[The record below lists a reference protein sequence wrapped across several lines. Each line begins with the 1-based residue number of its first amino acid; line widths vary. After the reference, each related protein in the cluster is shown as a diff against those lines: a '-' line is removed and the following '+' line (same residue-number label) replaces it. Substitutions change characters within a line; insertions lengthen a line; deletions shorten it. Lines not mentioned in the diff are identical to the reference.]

1 MSRTKRA
8 RVRTLTIIVGLNLVI
23 AASGHGKNIGG
34 PVQQSELGGKSHASR
49 LRNSLSPEEREV
61 LELASAA
68 VCNERVRDPKASI
81 PIDDMQARPS
91 LPVHSPEAVAGARRA
106 QSLLPITKD
115 LVSAS
120 LKLLAR
126 DYNLQSSKGSAIRL
140 KRALA
145 RVAAVTHIRPDMDS
159 RDNASVFLKNPHTI
173 IFGTI
178 FLAGLPS
185 DEGIIS
191 VLSHEL
197 VHIADGGEDSLG
209 PLFRAV
215 GSRAS
220 LLTGLSINGQKAEEL
235 TSDIVGALAAR
246 GYVSKSPG
254 YEQLPRRISRAMA
267 HNCVTQDEGVEDHLS
282 PRSTIRAL
290 LALNPTLSRELVY
303 GR

>member
-1 MSRTKRA
+1 M
-8 RVRTLTIIVGLNLVI
+8 
-23 AASGHGKNIGG
+23 
-34 PVQQSELGGKSHASR
+34 
-49 LRNSLSPEEREV
+49 

-68 VCNERVRDPKASI
+68 VCNERIRDPKASI
-81 PIDDMQARPS
+81 PIDDMQARPN
-91 LPVHSPEAVAGARRA
+91 LPVQSPEAVAGARRA
-106 QSLLPITKD
+106 QSLLPITKE
-115 LVSAS
+115 LVGAS

-126 DYNLQSSKGSAIRL
+126 DYNLYGSKRSVMRINRAI
-140 KRALA
+140 A
-145 RVAAVTHIRPDMDS
+145 RVRSVRHIKPDMES
-159 RDNASVFLKNPHTI
+159 RDNASVFLRSPHTI

-215 GSRAS
+215 GTRAS
-220 LLTGLSINGQKAEEL
+220 LLTGVKINGQKAEEL
-235 TSDIVGALAAR
+235 TSDLVGALAAR
-246 GYVSKSPG
+246 GYVSKAPS
-254 YEQLPRRISRAMA
+254 YEPLPRRISRSLA
-267 HNCVTQDEGVEDHLS
+267 HNCVQQDEGDEDHLS
-282 PRSTIRAL
+282 PRTTIRAL